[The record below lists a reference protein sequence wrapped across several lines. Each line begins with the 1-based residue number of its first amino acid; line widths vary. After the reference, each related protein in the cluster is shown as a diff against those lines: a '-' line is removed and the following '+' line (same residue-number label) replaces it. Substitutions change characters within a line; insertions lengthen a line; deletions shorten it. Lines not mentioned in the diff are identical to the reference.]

1 MNLSEVI
8 VHQLRLNCLNPSFW
22 KTLFIF
28 FLPQSSPVGF
38 YTSGIET
45 LWDIH
50 TCMHIYIHAYMDI
63 CIIPTMFFPAVLSD
77 LLWNTSTNVPTRDWW
92 PHHHQLDTHSSSHLY
107 CNAVLQK
114 GSLKHILTERNRRL
128 ICERRPKCAQK
139 KMQVLVFVLEKRFD
153 SSSLRSP
160 RFVPSPF
167 HNHLMSSSET
177 SNLNGTTLQVI
188 N

>member
-50 TCMHIYIHAYMDI
+50 TCMHIYIHGYMHY
-63 CIIPTMFFPAVLSD
+63 S
-77 LLWNTSTNVPTRDWW
+77 
-92 PHHHQLDTHSSSHLY
+92 HHVFSCCSVGFVMEHIDECAHQGLMT
-107 CNAVLQK
+107 
-114 GSLKHILTERNRRL
+114 
-128 ICERRPKCAQK
+128 
-139 KMQVLVFVLEKRFD
+139 
-153 SSSLRSP
+153 
-160 RFVPSPF
+160 PSPPAGYTQQLTPLLQCRAPKRLF
-167 HNHLMSSSET
+167 ET
-177 SNLNGTTLQVI
+177 HTDRKEQAADMWATAKMCTKKDAGTGFRFGEEI
-188 N
+188 W